1 MALNVG
7 VLVYGGY
14 QELEFWYPLLRL
26 READVAVS
34 VLGVEGDQAAYSILG
49 YPVVPNAPLSKVSPS
64 DFSAIVI
71 PGGKVE
77 NIAGNAALKSFLNEA
92 SASGAVIAGISQA
105 GALVPQGKSGKSI
118 VAKTADE
125 LPQWTKA
132 LLNELSVRT

>member
-118 VAKTADE
+118 VAKSADE

>member
-77 NIAGNAALKSFLNEA
+77 NIASNAALKSFLNEA

-125 LPQWTKA
+125 LPQWTRA
-132 LLNELSVRT
+132 LLNELSVQT

>member
-1 MALNVG
+1 M
-7 VLVYGGY
+7 
-14 QELEFWYPLLRL
+14 
-26 READVAVS
+26 
-34 VLGVEGDQAAYSILG
+34 
-49 YPVVPNAPLSKVSPS
+49 PNAPLSKVSPS

>member
-125 LPQWTKA
+125 LPQWTRA
-132 LLNELSVRT
+132 LLNELSVRS

>member
-49 YPVVPNAPLSKVSPS
+49 YPVVPNAPLSKVSPA

-77 NIAGNAALKSFLNEA
+77 NIAGLAALKSFLNEA

-132 LLNELSVRT
+132 LLNELSVRS

>member
-64 DFSAIVI
+64 EFSAIVI

-105 GALVPQGKSGKSI
+105 GALVPQGKSGKAI
-118 VAKTADE
+118 IAKTADE

-132 LLNELSVRT
+132 LLNELSVRS

>member
-49 YPVVPNAPLSKVSPS
+49 YPVVPNAPLSRVSPS

-125 LPQWTKA
+125 LPQWTRA

>member
-132 LLNELSVRT
+132 LLNELSVRA